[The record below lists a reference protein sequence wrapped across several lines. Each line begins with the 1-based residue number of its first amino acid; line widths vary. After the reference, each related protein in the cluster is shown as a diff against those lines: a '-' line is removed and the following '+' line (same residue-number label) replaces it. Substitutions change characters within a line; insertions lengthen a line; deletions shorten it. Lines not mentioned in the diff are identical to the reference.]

1 MQYIYEAVPSTFMIL
16 TSSCISR
23 PVVEMCARY
32 LSFIPHPCPRCSS
45 TLHWQGLA
53 HPLWMFPGLLV
64 LPCAVIAPCLASGVT
79 CLLLLPRE
87 TV

>member
-16 TSSCISR
+16 TSSCVLEVSHSLRSR

-32 LSFIPHPCPRCSS
+32 LNFIPHLSPRRSS
-45 TLHWQGLA
+45 TPHWQGSA
-53 HPLWMFPGLLV
+53 HPLWMSPGLLV
-64 LPCAVIAPCLASGVT
+64 LGVM
-79 CLLLLPRE
+79 CLLLLPNE